1 MALRSHRSRSRLLLG
16 VSMMVVLALML
27 GGCSGMPDL
36 SGLPFIG
43 TMFGPAEA
51 PTPTPAPT
59 PTNTP
64 EPTATPK
71 PGETPIP
78 ATATPVPT
86 PQVTIPDGFTPVVD
100 EKLGYSFAVP
110 RGWTPLDLRG
120 AQFQNMANTFGLGS
134 SLGPLNDFLAS
145 PEGEALG
152 AVYLTD
158 LTAALFGGLPTALN
172 VFVLDAPGYTPATA
186 VSLIQ
191 GAIEANASMLG
202 DANIESLV
210 ECTVNNMP
218 AVCATATANLANFGI
233 ANELFAKVTGIVA
246 NDKVYILTLATT
258 TDKRGEKEPVFDQ
271 IIGTFRPE

>member
-1 MALRSHRSRSRLLLG
+1 MPRLFVAIDL
-16 VSMMVVLALML
+16 
-27 GGCSGMPDL
+27 PDEVAAQVERL
-36 SGLPFIG
+36 CIGLPAIRWVEPEQLHLTLRFIG
-43 TMFGPAEA
+43 EVEA
-51 PTPTPAPT
+51 PT
-59 PTNTP
+59 
-64 EPTATPK
+64 
-71 PGETPIP
+71 
-78 ATATPVPT
+78 
-86 PQVTIPDGFTPVVD
+86 F
-100 EKLGYSFAVP
+100 Y
-110 RGWTPLDLRG
+110 DL
-120 AQFQNMANTFGLGS
+120 
-134 SLGPLNDFLAS
+134 
-145 PEGEALG
+145 GEALG

-202 DANIESLV
+202 DANIENLA